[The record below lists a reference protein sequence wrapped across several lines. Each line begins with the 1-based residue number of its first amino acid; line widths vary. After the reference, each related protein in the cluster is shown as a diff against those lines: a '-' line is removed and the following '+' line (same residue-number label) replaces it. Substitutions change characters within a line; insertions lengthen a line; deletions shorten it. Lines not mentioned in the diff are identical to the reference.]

1 MGRSERRTWGLVA
14 LRIVIACLLA
24 IHGWYRL
31 IEGGV
36 APFGEWL
43 TSQGIPFG
51 PYVAAAVTGWE
62 ILATPLLALGWRV
75 PWLCAVFAAIYATG
89 LAMVH
94 WPEGWF
100 VVGGG
105 RNGMEYSVLLL
116 ACLGVLAFTHLPER
130 AQPVEPGEA

>member
-1 MGRSERRTWGLVA
+1 MQGNQRLWPSIVA
-14 LRIVIACLLA
+14 LRVVIASLLA
-24 IHGWYRL
+24 IHGWFRF

-43 TSQGIPFG
+43 TAQGIPFG
-51 PYVAAAVTGWE
+51 PVVAGAVTGWE
-62 ILATPLLALGWRV
+62 ILATPLLAIGWRV

-116 ACLGVLAFTHLPER
+116 VCLGALAVTHWPAKGDAPALT
-130 AQPVEPGEA
+130 

>member
-1 MGRSERRTWGLVA
+1 MERSERRAWGLTA
-14 LRIVIACLLA
+14 LRIVVAGLLA
-24 IHGWYRL
+24 IHGWYRFTQ
-31 IEGGV
+31 GGV

-43 TSQGIPFG
+43 TGQGIPFG
-51 PYVAAAVTGWE
+51 PTVAGAVTGWE
-62 ILATPLLALGWRV
+62 ILATPLLAIGWRV
-75 PWLCAVFAAIYATG
+75 PWLCLVFAAIYATG

-130 AQPVEPGEA
+130 AAPEASAT